1 MHAAFILYKTLGYP
15 ELRYVY
21 INSILSFHNFICK
34 IRLTKK
40 LKNKLFKVKII
51 LKLIPSE
58 LNRRHSPRFHTQ
70 HAIISNIANL
80 INFKIVH
87 PIFLLSFIGI
97 SFKFPPFSFFG
108 H

>member
-21 INSILSFHNFICK
+21 INSILSFHIFICK

-51 LKLIPSE
+51 LK
-58 LNRRHSPRFHTQ
+58 
-70 HAIISNIANL
+70 
-80 INFKIVH
+80 
-87 PIFLLSFIGI
+87 
-97 SFKFPPFSFFG
+97 
-108 H
+108 